1 MYVYICVC
9 VSLCVCVC
17 VVCIIHNIFELIY
30 DLKELLTVASILL
43 FVSIFILE
51 IEWFRYMK
59 LIFCFS
65 FLNWKVNGRLG
76 MTIEIYQSFSGPS
89 VRKEKHNQSMLCFR
103 FRIELATEGSFCF
116 GFESKKRITLIEDNI
131 FTERV
136 IGWKVIGYYFHCG
149 YSYKTIVHL
158 LKTYCDI

>member
-51 IEWFRYMK
+51 IEWFRYME
-59 LIFCFS
+59 LFFCFS
-65 FLNWKVNGRLG
+65 FLNWKSNDRLG
-76 MTIEIYQSFSGPS
+76 TRIEINQNLSPQLGKKSIVKVCS
-89 VRKEKHNQSMLCFR
+89 VFAV
-103 FRIELATEGSFCF
+103 EL
-116 GFESKKRITLIEDNI
+116 N
-131 FTERV
+131 
-136 IGWKVIGYYFHCG
+136 WKLRGLFVLVSDQKNNYIN
-149 YSYKTIVHL
+149 SR
-158 LKTYCDI
+158 